1 MRNVLKICINPDN
14 TLLEAL
20 ENLENEESQ
29 IVLIIDE
36 NKKLLGTVSDG
47 DIRRNLIKGNTLS
60 TKVSKV
66 MNKKFISVKKGN
78 YKQNILDLM
87 RKKDINQ
94 IPVLDDSGRILEII
108 LLKDLIEVKE
118 FKVIYNKN

>member
-94 IPVLDDSGRILEII
+94 ISILKKMNNDLHIER
-108 LLKDLIEVKE
+108 LKISADK
-118 FKVIYNKN
+118 